1 MSAGTVMEYIYTHR
15 ASLTLAEQSA
25 IHDMA
30 QSGRVDEAWVTI
42 QRLRQG
48 RRTSDE

>member
-1 MSAGTVMEYIYTHR
+1 MSAGTVMEYIHTHR

-30 QSGRVDEAWVTI
+30 QSGRVDEAWVTYPEI
-42 QRLRQG
+42 EAREKDNR
-48 RRTSDE
+48 